1 MLFWILSVVTAF
13 IAGSFLKPSVTQE
26 QGKWYFHYS
35 LGKGN
40 RNKRKLF

>member
-1 MLFWILSVVTAF
+1 MLFWLLSVMLAF
-13 IAGSFLKPSVTQE
+13 VAGAWLKPAITQE
-26 QGKWYFHYS
+26 QSKWYFHYS